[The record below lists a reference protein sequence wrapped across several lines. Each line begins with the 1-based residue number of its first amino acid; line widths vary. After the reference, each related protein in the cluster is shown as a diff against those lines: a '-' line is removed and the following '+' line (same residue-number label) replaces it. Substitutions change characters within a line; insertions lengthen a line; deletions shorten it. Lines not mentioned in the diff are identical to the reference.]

1 MTTYVI
7 AGTAYNTL
15 SHSFDSLAEA
25 EMALTDMISE
35 DEFAASIDPLH
46 ICAAFKIFDL
56 DE

>member
-56 DE
+56 DD